1 MITHA
6 LAKSMGIEVT
16 GIFKP
21 CKECALGKAKMGVIR
36 KKAVAFSIFLKR
48 LFFNISF
55 PSTPTFGG
63 KKHWLLIVEDNINYM
78 WSYF

>member
-21 CKECALGKAKMGVIR
+21 CKECALGKAKMGVIS
-36 KKAVAFSIFLKR
+36 KKAVAFSIFFEKAILQHQFSLNPYLWR
-48 LFFNISF
+48 
-55 PSTPTFGG
+55 
-63 KKHWLLIVEDNINYM
+63 
-78 WSYF
+78 